1 MLVNTSLCTKH
12 FESKKCSINHHKTR
26 LDFFRDKITDTRM
39 KRKTEYA
46 NGLLKNLEN
55 LCEKIFNNYNKLTT
69 KILIGIFSR
78 FNTSSSFSST
88 GFGTGYTERIYIEMD
103 SLWVLLR
110 PQPQRG
116 R

>member
-46 NGLLKNLEN
+46 NGLLKNLKTR
-55 LCEKIFNNYNKLTT
+55 EKICNNYNKPTT
-69 KILIGIFSR
+69 KILKGIFSR
-78 FNTSSSFSST
+78 FNTTSTFSST
-88 GFGTGYTERIYIEMD
+88 GFGTGYTWGMD